1 MNPLFFWYQPIY
13 SLNPHGSEKAIR
25 RSELEIFSKKFHGR
39 VEHSSFEKLT
49 TKVAREQKNSTL
61 LVRKS
66 SQLSNKL
73 VQIKIHSCSFSQLAA
88 QISPKLKKK
97 LP

>member
-1 MNPLFFWYQPIY
+1 MFF
-13 SLNPHGSEKAIR
+13 
-25 RSELEIFSKKFHGR
+25 KKFHGR

-49 TKVAREQKNSTL
+49 TKVAREQKSKKNSTL

-88 QISPKLKKK
+88 QISPKLKKSYLSEK
-97 LP
+97 RGLVGGFVLELWGFSEVKI